1 MAYSPITGEDKNLL
15 DESGDPSLDSGSL
28 LHRSHFSA
36 LRKRLH
42 SQLYMPWVLHLAVL
56 LLYSVIFAS
65 IAWKFMTQHLHGPG
79 LIFSPARDAVDFER
93 VRFDGSFIIESP
105 FTGAPRPEQ
114 DSAWHDLLQ
123 SM

>member
-1 MAYSPITGEDKNLL
+1 MGSTSRGAPALL
-15 DESGDPSLDSGSL
+15 
-28 LHRSHFSA
+28 RHFRFDC
-36 LRKRLH
+36 LEIYDTTFTRPWPH
-42 SQLYMPWVLHLAVL
+42 ILYVIKTIAPDFVLTCL
-56 LLYSVIFAS
+56 
-65 IAWKFMTQHLHGPG
+65 IA
-79 LIFSPARDAVDFER
+79 PARDAVDFER